1 VNAFIDTNVL
11 LDVLA
16 KREPFYEDSAGVWTL
31 TEQGSM
37 QGLVSTVTFTNIFY
51 VMRRWG
57 GARAARRAMVLLR
70 DAFMPVP
77 CDAMIINQAI
87 DGEVEDFEDA
97 VQYYSALHASANCI
111 LSRDPACFPRDPA
124 VPVLSPSEFLAR
136 LREGS

>member
-16 KREPFYEDSAGVWTL
+16 KREPFYEDSAAVWTL
-31 TEQGSM
+31 AEQGGI
-37 QGLVSTVTFTNIFY
+37 QGLVSTVSFTNIFY

-57 GARAARRAMVLLR
+57 GAKAARRAMVLLR
-70 DAFMPVP
+70 DAFTPVP

-97 VQYYSALHASANCI
+97 VQYFSALHVGADCI
-111 LSRDPACFPRDPA
+111 LSRDPAGFPREPA
-124 VPVLSPSEFLAR
+124 VPVLTPAEFLAR
-136 LREGS
+136 LREDS